1 MPAAP
6 HGSADVALSISASAL
21 IGRMSQL
28 NNDEAIIVQLDYA
41 LSNGPVR
48 RSVVP
53 ATLAI
58 RLPARVKRV
67 ALWA

>member
-1 MPAAP
+1 MPAVPQGAA
-6 HGSADVALSISASAL
+6 GVVISISANAL
-21 IGRMSQL
+21 ICRMSRL
-28 NNDEAIIVQLDYA
+28 DNDEAIIVQLNYA
-41 LSNGPVR
+41 LNNGPVR